1 MKTFYLCLLMTLVL
15 ISCDSNIDDQI
26 TQESKTSENPVY
38 KTGVE
43 YHVSTSNPYDSAG
56 VIHDMIAESYI
67 GGTQSAP
74 RLLLAAKLDSIAFST
89 PGFISLD
96 GNYISLDTLSINAI
110 MLDPELKL
118 QQLLANS
125 SLSNQARLQAE
136 SFIDGILNQLTL
148 SKDEVILNNYISG
161 YEATVV
167 NLPNTQ
173 DKESLLI
180 LSALTRHALQFAKKP
195 KRKPRDKDW
204 DISVACL
211 VAGMSGSFNNPQNA
225 IMNLLYTEILTN
237 E

>member
-15 ISCDSNIDDQI
+15 ISCDSNIDDQN
-26 TQESKTSENPVY
+26 THESRTSENSVY

-43 YHVSTSNPYDSAG
+43 YHVTTSNPYDSVG
-56 VIHDMIAESYI
+56 LIHDMIAESYI

-74 RLLLAAKLDSIAFST
+74 RHLFAAKLDSIAFSN

-96 GNYISLDTLSINAI
+96 GNYIFLDTLSVNAI

-125 SLSNQARLQAE
+125 SLSNQARLQAD
-136 SFIDGILNQLTL
+136 SFIDGILNQLSL

-161 YEATVV
+161 YEATIV

-173 DKESLLI
+173 DKEPLLV
-180 LSALTRHALQFAKKP
+180 LSALTRHAIQFAKKP

-211 VAGMSGSFNNPQNA
+211 VAGMSGSLESPQSA
-225 IMNLLYTEILTN
+225 IMNMLYTEILTN

>member
-1 MKTFYLCLLMTLVL
+1 MTLVL
-15 ISCDSNIDDQI
+15 ISCDSNIDDQN
-26 TQESKTSENPVY
+26 THESRTSENSVY

-43 YHVSTSNPYDSAG
+43 YHVTTSNPYDSVG
-56 VIHDMIAESYI
+56 LIHDMIAESYI

-74 RLLLAAKLDSIAFST
+74 RHLFAAKLDSIAFSN

-96 GNYISLDTLSINAI
+96 GNYIFLDTLSVNAI

-125 SLSNQARLQAE
+125 SLSNQARLQAD
-136 SFIDGILNQLTL
+136 SFIDGILNQLSL

-161 YEATVV
+161 YEATIV

-173 DKESLLI
+173 DKEPLLV
-180 LSALTRHALQFAKKP
+180 LSALTRHAIQFAKKP

-211 VAGMSGSFNNPQNA
+211 VAGMSGSLESPQSA
-225 IMNLLYTEILTN
+225 IMNMLYTEILTN